1 MKTINTDI
9 DTASFQLFCAIE
21 GGHPFWAQEVKH
33 NGAQVVL
40 TAIQSGF
47 YRPKKNG
54 IEEIRQKLRDFD
66 IRQSLESLEE
76 IGAQFLFAGHQCWPS
91 QLNDLAN
98 PPFGLV
104 VKGKPERMESLSKS
118 ISIVGTRNPSNYGA
132 HIAYDFAAALSASDW
147 AVVSGGAVGIDTAAH
162 QGSINTNGLTFAV
175 LASGFNQLY
184 PKSNTKLFNEIA
196 RDGLLISEVMP
207 DAHSVAA
214 RFLVR
219 NRLIAALS
227 KATLVVEAAMR
238 SGSIR
243 TARDAA
249 EIFRPVMAIP
259 GPINLPTS
267 VGCHKLISDR
277 CAELVSSVT
286 EIMEL
291 VNPLT

>member
-196 RDGLLISEVMP
+196 RDG
-207 DAHSVAA
+207 
-214 RFLVR
+214 
-219 NRLIAALS
+219 
-227 KATLVVEAAMR
+227 
-238 SGSIR
+238 
-243 TARDAA
+243 
-249 EIFRPVMAIP
+249 
-259 GPINLPTS
+259 
-267 VGCHKLISDR
+267 
-277 CAELVSSVT
+277 
-286 EIMEL
+286 
-291 VNPLT
+291 